1 MNPKKTIQAFVIVA
15 VPLAVAACS
24 QGDSWDRP
32 VKLIR

>member
-24 QGDSWDRP
+24 QGGIRDRP
-32 VKLIR
+32 VNSIR